1 MTHSLSGVLLVEDD
15 EGDALLV
22 RECLREAGLVDDD
35 VVWCRTLAEGVE
47 ALDDGPSCVLL
58 DLGLPDASGLEALHT
73 VVAEVTTTPVIVLTG
88 RHDRTGVEAVAAGA
102 QDYLIKDDLTPELLD
117 RTIRYA
123 VQRRQTQATEVQL
136 REERLLAA
144 ENSRLEKGLLPRPL
158 LRTDF
163 VTCASHYRPGR
174 ARAVLGGDFFDVV
187 EMPDGRVRA
196 VIGDVMGH
204 GPDEAALGVHL
215 RVAWRALVL
224 ADVSDD
230 HLLVTLGQLLEAE
243 SPGGIFVT
251 LCDVTLHRDHSLE
264 VRVAGH
270 PPPLYCVDGTACYL
284 DVAFGPPL
292 GIRDEEARPGW
303 PVTRTELAPGSSLV
317 LYTDGLLDA
326 YRQVDNPT
334 SVGLDELLA
343 ATAESLAD
351 RRVARPAARDGRG
364 RSPDP
369 GRRRHGDGGAVR
381 REDGVV
387 TEGTGWS
394 LQTRLTRAIVGV
406 LVLLLALVVSVV
418 YFINQAKRTG
428 DELVEQWDPAYT
440 VSQNLMTAMV
450 NEETGLRGYALGQ
463 DPGPARAATTST
475 RCWRAAPQ
483 GTLRKLPARPARPA
497 RAVLRPALRDRR
509 TGTRTSATRSLPR
522 CGPGT
527 RPRPSTRPRPRR
539 RRPSTGSARRPPR

>member
-1 MTHSLSGVLLVEDD
+1 LLVEDD

-35 VVWCRTLAEGVE
+35 VTWCRTLAEGVD
-47 ALDDGPSCVLL
+47 ALVERPSCVLL
-58 DLGLPDASGLEALHT
+58 DLGLPDASGLQALHT
-73 VVAEVTTTPVIVLTG
+73 VVAEVTSTTPVIVLTG

-123 VQRRQTQATEVQL
+123 VQRRQTQVTEVQL

-144 ENSRLEKGLLPRPL
+144 ENARLEKGLLPRPL

-215 RVAWRALVL
+215 RVAWRSLVL
-224 ADVSDD
+224 ADVPDD
-230 HLLVTLGQLLEAE
+230 RLLLTLAQLLEAE
-243 SPGGIFVT
+243 SPGGVFVT
-251 LCDVTLHRDHSLE
+251 VCDVTLHRDHTLE

-270 PPPLYCVDGTACYL
+270 PPPLATVNGTSSYL

-292 GIRDEEARPGW
+292 GIRDDDAARPTW
-303 PVTRTELAPGSSLV
+303 PVTRAELAPGSSLV

-326 YRQVDNPT
+326 YRQVESVT

-343 ATAESLAD
+343 VITEALRSGESL
-351 RRVARPAARDGRG
+351 
-364 RSPDP
+364 
-369 GRRRHGDGGAVR
+369 
-381 REDGVV
+381 E
-387 TEGTGWS
+387 E
-394 LQTRLTRAIVGV
+394 
-406 LVLLLALVVSVV
+406 LLATVVGRAPTQVV
-418 YFINQAKRTG
+418 
-428 DELVEQWDPAYT
+428 DD
-440 VSQNLMTAMV
+440 TAMV
-450 NEETGLRGYALGQ
+450 VLSVAE
-463 DPGPARAATTST
+463 
-475 RCWRAAPQ
+475 AP
-483 GTLRKLPARPARPA
+483 
-497 RAVLRPALRDRR
+497 
-509 TGTRTSATRSLPR
+509 S
-522 CGPGT
+522 
-527 RPRPSTRPRPRR
+527 
-539 RRPSTGSARRPPR
+539 